1 MKLELYYY
9 PSCPFCRIVI
19 EVIHQ
24 LELKVDYKNI
34 HEDFSNMEKLK
45 KDTGRTTVPCLYIDN
60 NPMFESYD
68 IMEWLKT
75 NKDKLEKVYGS

>member
-1 MKLELYYY
+1 
-9 PSCPFCRIVI
+9 
-19 EVIHQ
+19 
-24 LELKVDYKNI
+24 
-34 HEDFSNMEKLK
+34 MEKLK